1 MNIKFSLVAQLLFVV
16 LILVFL
22 GTLIDYCNS
31 LNTGVESSYSIQTI
45 IVTGVLA
52 FATLLLLIITG
63 DYAKSTKEMLDE
75 QIKLRK
81 IAAIE
86 KKLENVYNPTE
97 TALNE
102 FLMKFPVRL
111 KNEDN
116 IPDNF
121 LETFSELNDKLMDI
135 RKNYL
140 HLISQTM
147 SNKNREVFKSWLLFS
162 NEKNIDNF
170 NNLIN
175 IVGIFHSS
183 MFIEIKK
190 ETAKLNE
197 LNFDLHDNDSGIEI
211 AESL

>member
-1 MNIKFSLVAQLLFVV
+1 MKIKFSLVAQLLFVV
-16 LILVFL
+16 LTLVFL
-22 GTLIDYCNS
+22 VTLIEYYDS
-31 LNTGVESSYSIQTI
+31 FNTGVEPSYSIQTI

-52 FATLLLLIITG
+52 FATLLLLYITS

-81 IAAIE
+81 IAVIE
-86 KKLENVYNPTE
+86 KKLEKVYNPTE
-97 TALNE
+97 TALTE

-111 KNEDN
+111 KNDDN

-121 LETFSELNDKLMDI
+121 HSTFSELNDKLMDI

-140 HLISQTM
+140 HLISQNM

-162 NEKNIDNF
+162 NDKNIDKF
-170 NNLIN
+170 NNLID
-175 IVGIFHSS
+175 IIKIFKSS
-183 MFIEIKK
+183 MFIEINE

-197 LNFDLHDNDSGIEI
+197 LNFDLRGNDSVIEI
-211 AESL
+211 AGSL